1 MSDAQESSDTS
12 APVSEISSR
21 EHALLVAALS
31 SLKSGAPEL
40 DMDLF
45 VKFGNFKTK
54 KTALNQWALLKK
66 KLLARPKEGEEGYK
80 APVPA
85 TPKKTPGRKRAK
97 KESDEGND
105 LDDEGEA
112 VKKGKTPRKTAA
124 KNAKKGPDDGAA
136 EDEAVAGAD
145 TGASPPSI
153 KKPRGRPR
161 KNAAT
166 AAFKPVKTDTF
177 AEQAAAA
184 AADSEHV
191 DSVDPAEMVPA
202 AQRQETSIPVA
213 VDENTNMEGVLE
225 TTE

>member
-1 MSDAQESSDTS
+1 MGPSEEEAAR
-12 APVSEISSR
+12 APKRGRGGLQGYITFTHLILPHRTTLHPHRTNLSIS
-21 EHALLVAALS
+21 
-31 SLKSGAPEL
+31 
-40 DMDLF
+40 
-45 VKFGNFKTK
+45 
-54 KTALNQWALLKK
+54 
-66 KLLARPKEGEEGYK
+66 

-112 VKKGKTPRKTAA
+112 VKKGKTPRKSAA

-136 EDEAVAGAD
+136 EDEAGAEAD

-184 AADSEHV
+184 ANEHV
-191 DSVDPAEMVPA
+191 DSIDPAEMVPA

>member
-1 MSDAQESSDTS
+1 MGSSKEE
-12 APVSEISSR
+12 AV
-21 EHALLVAALS
+21 
-31 SLKSGAPEL
+31 GAPKRGRGGL
-40 DMDLF
+40 
-45 VKFGNFKTK
+45 
-54 KTALNQWALLKK
+54 Q
-66 KLLARPKEGEEGYK
+66 GYITFTHLILPHRTILHPHITNLSIS

-161 KNAAT
+161 KKADT

-184 AADSEHV
+184 ANEHV

-213 VDENTNMEGVLE
+213 VDENNNMEGVLE

>member
-1 MSDAQESSDTS
+1 MGSSEEEAAR
-12 APVSEISSR
+12 APKRGRGGLQGYITFTHLILPHRTTLHPHRTNLSIS
-21 EHALLVAALS
+21 
-31 SLKSGAPEL
+31 
-40 DMDLF
+40 
-45 VKFGNFKTK
+45 
-54 KTALNQWALLKK
+54 
-66 KLLARPKEGEEGYK
+66 

-184 AADSEHV
+184 ANEHV

-213 VDENTNMEGVLE
+213 VDENTNMEGVVE

>member
-1 MSDAQESSDTS
+1 MGSSEEEAAR
-12 APVSEISSR
+12 APKRGRGGLQGYITFTHLILPHRTILHPHITNLSIS
-21 EHALLVAALS
+21 
-31 SLKSGAPEL
+31 
-40 DMDLF
+40 
-45 VKFGNFKTK
+45 
-54 KTALNQWALLKK
+54 
-66 KLLARPKEGEEGYK
+66 

-85 TPKKTPGRKRAK
+85 TPKKTPGRKRTK

-136 EDEAVAGAD
+136 EDEAVAEAD

-184 AADSEHV
+184 ANEHV

>member
-1 MSDAQESSDTS
+1 MGSSEEE
-12 APVSEISSR
+12 APRAPKRGRGGLQGYITFTHLILPHRTILHPHRTNLSIS
-21 EHALLVAALS
+21 
-31 SLKSGAPEL
+31 
-40 DMDLF
+40 
-45 VKFGNFKTK
+45 
-54 KTALNQWALLKK
+54 
-66 KLLARPKEGEEGYK
+66 

-124 KNAKKGPDDGAA
+124 KNPKKGPDDGAA
-136 EDEAVAGAD
+136 EDEAVAEAD

-184 AADSEHV
+184 ANEHV

-213 VDENTNMEGVLE
+213 VDENTKMEGVVE

>member
-1 MSDAQESSDTS
+1 MGSSKEEVAR
-12 APVSEISSR
+12 APKRGRGGLQGYITFTHLILPHRTILHPHITNLSIS
-21 EHALLVAALS
+21 
-31 SLKSGAPEL
+31 
-40 DMDLF
+40 
-45 VKFGNFKTK
+45 
-54 KTALNQWALLKK
+54 
-66 KLLARPKEGEEGYK
+66 

-85 TPKKTPGRKRAK
+85 TPKKTPGRKRTK

>member
-1 MSDAQESSDTS
+1 MGSSEEEAAR
-12 APVSEISSR
+12 APKRGRGGLQGYITFTHLILPHRTMLHPHRTNLSIS
-21 EHALLVAALS
+21 
-31 SLKSGAPEL
+31 
-40 DMDLF
+40 
-45 VKFGNFKTK
+45 
-54 KTALNQWALLKK
+54 
-66 KLLARPKEGEEGYK
+66 

-124 KNAKKGPDDGAA
+124 KSAKKGPDDGAA

-184 AADSEHV
+184 ANEHV

>member
-1 MSDAQESSDTS
+1 MGSSQEE
-12 APVSEISSR
+12 APRAPKRGRGGLQGYITFTHLILPHRTILHPHRTNLSIS
-21 EHALLVAALS
+21 
-31 SLKSGAPEL
+31 
-40 DMDLF
+40 
-45 VKFGNFKTK
+45 
-54 KTALNQWALLKK
+54 
-66 KLLARPKEGEEGYK
+66 

-124 KNAKKGPDDGAA
+124 KNAKKGPDDGPA

-184 AADSEHV
+184 ANEHV

-213 VDENTNMEGVLE
+213 VDENTDMEGVLE

>member
-1 MSDAQESSDTS
+1 MGSSKEEAAR
-12 APVSEISSR
+12 APKRGRGGLQGYITFTHLILPHRTILHPHRTNLSIS
-21 EHALLVAALS
+21 
-31 SLKSGAPEL
+31 
-40 DMDLF
+40 
-45 VKFGNFKTK
+45 
-54 KTALNQWALLKK
+54 
-66 KLLARPKEGEEGYK
+66 

-124 KNAKKGPDDGAA
+124 KSAKKGPDDGAA

-184 AADSEHV
+184 ANEHV
-191 DSVDPAEMVPA
+191 DSVDPAETVPA

-213 VDENTNMEGVLE
+213 VDENTNMEGVVE

>member
-1 MSDAQESSDTS
+1 MGSSEEEAAR
-12 APVSEISSR
+12 APKRGRGGLQGYITFTHLILPHRTILHPHRTNLSIS
-21 EHALLVAALS
+21 
-31 SLKSGAPEL
+31 
-40 DMDLF
+40 
-45 VKFGNFKTK
+45 
-54 KTALNQWALLKK
+54 
-66 KLLARPKEGEEGYK
+66 

-136 EDEAVAGAD
+136 EDEAGAGAD

-184 AADSEHV
+184 ANEHV

-213 VDENTNMEGVLE
+213 VDENTNMEGVVE

>member
-1 MSDAQESSDTS
+1 MGSSEEEAAR
-12 APVSEISSR
+12 APKRGRGGLQGYITFTHLILPHRTTLHPHRTNLSIS
-21 EHALLVAALS
+21 
-31 SLKSGAPEL
+31 
-40 DMDLF
+40 
-45 VKFGNFKTK
+45 
-54 KTALNQWALLKK
+54 
-66 KLLARPKEGEEGYK
+66 

-112 VKKGKTPRKTAA
+112 VKKGKTPRKSAA

-166 AAFKPVKTDTF
+166 ATFKPVKTDTF

-184 AADSEHV
+184 ANEHV

-213 VDENTNMEGVLE
+213 VDENTNMEGVVE

>member
-1 MSDAQESSDTS
+1 MGSSEEEAPRAPKRGRGGLQGYITFTHLILPHRTILHPHRTNLSIS
-12 APVSEISSR
+12 AP
-21 EHALLVAALS
+21 A
-31 SLKSGAPEL
+31 
-40 DMDLF
+40 
-45 VKFGNFKTK
+45 
-54 KTALNQWALLKK
+54 
-66 KLLARPKEGEEGYK
+66 
-80 APVPA
+80 PA

-105 LDDEGEA
+105 LGDEGEA

-124 KNAKKGPDDGAA
+124 KSAKKGPDDGPA

-166 AAFKPVKTDTF
+166 AAFKPIKTDTF

-184 AADSEHV
+184 ANEHV

>member
-1 MSDAQESSDTS
+1 MGSSKEEVARAPKRGRGGLQGYITFTRLILPHRTILHPHITNLSIS
-12 APVSEISSR
+12 AP
-21 EHALLVAALS
+21 A
-31 SLKSGAPEL
+31 
-40 DMDLF
+40 
-45 VKFGNFKTK
+45 
-54 KTALNQWALLKK
+54 
-66 KLLARPKEGEEGYK
+66 
-80 APVPA
+80 PA

-213 VDENTNMEGVLE
+213 VDENTKMEGVVE

>member
-1 MSDAQESSDTS
+1 MGSSEEEAAR
-12 APVSEISSR
+12 APKRGRGGLQGYITFTHLILPHRTTLHPHRTNLSIS
-21 EHALLVAALS
+21 
-31 SLKSGAPEL
+31 
-40 DMDLF
+40 
-45 VKFGNFKTK
+45 
-54 KTALNQWALLKK
+54 
-66 KLLARPKEGEEGYK
+66 

>member
-1 MSDAQESSDTS
+1 MGSSKEEAPRAPKRGRGGLQGYITFTHLILPHRTILHPHRTNFSIS
-12 APVSEISSR
+12 AP
-21 EHALLVAALS
+21 A
-31 SLKSGAPEL
+31 
-40 DMDLF
+40 
-45 VKFGNFKTK
+45 
-54 KTALNQWALLKK
+54 
-66 KLLARPKEGEEGYK
+66 
-80 APVPA
+80 PA

-184 AADSEHV
+184 ANEHV

-202 AQRQETSIPVA
+202 AQRQDTSIPVA
-213 VDENTNMEGVLE
+213 VDENTKMEGVVE

>member
-1 MSDAQESSDTS
+1 MGSSQEE
-12 APVSEISSR
+12 APRAPKRGRGGLQGYITFTHLILPHRTILHPHRTNLSIS
-21 EHALLVAALS
+21 
-31 SLKSGAPEL
+31 
-40 DMDLF
+40 
-45 VKFGNFKTK
+45 
-54 KTALNQWALLKK
+54 
-66 KLLARPKEGEEGYK
+66 

-184 AADSEHV
+184 ANEHV

>member
-1 MSDAQESSDTS
+1 MGSSEEEAAR
-12 APVSEISSR
+12 APKRGRGGLQGYITFTHLILPHRTILHPHRTNLSIS
-21 EHALLVAALS
+21 
-31 SLKSGAPEL
+31 
-40 DMDLF
+40 
-45 VKFGNFKTK
+45 
-54 KTALNQWALLKK
+54 
-66 KLLARPKEGEEGYK
+66 

-85 TPKKTPGRKRAK
+85 TPKKTPGRKRTK

-184 AADSEHV
+184 ANEHV

>member
-1 MSDAQESSDTS
+1 MGSSEEEAARAPKRGRGGLQGYITFTHLIVPHRTTLHPHRTNLSIS
-12 APVSEISSR
+12 AP
-21 EHALLVAALS
+21 A
-31 SLKSGAPEL
+31 
-40 DMDLF
+40 
-45 VKFGNFKTK
+45 
-54 KTALNQWALLKK
+54 
-66 KLLARPKEGEEGYK
+66 
-80 APVPA
+80 PA

-124 KNAKKGPDDGAA
+124 KNVKKGPDDGAA

-161 KNAAT
+161 KNAAA

-184 AADSEHV
+184 ANEHV

-213 VDENTNMEGVLE
+213 VNENTSMEGVVK

>member
-1 MSDAQESSDTS
+1 MGSSEEEAAR
-12 APVSEISSR
+12 APKRGRGGLQGYITFTHLILPHRTILHPHRTNLSIS
-21 EHALLVAALS
+21 
-31 SLKSGAPEL
+31 
-40 DMDLF
+40 
-45 VKFGNFKTK
+45 
-54 KTALNQWALLKK
+54 
-66 KLLARPKEGEEGYK
+66 

-184 AADSEHV
+184 ANEHF

-213 VDENTNMEGVLE
+213 VDENTSMEGVLE

>member
-1 MSDAQESSDTS
+1 MGSSQEE
-12 APVSEISSR
+12 APRAPKRGRGGLQGYITFTHPILPHRTTLHPHRTNLSIS
-21 EHALLVAALS
+21 
-31 SLKSGAPEL
+31 
-40 DMDLF
+40 
-45 VKFGNFKTK
+45 
-54 KTALNQWALLKK
+54 
-66 KLLARPKEGEEGYK
+66 

-184 AADSEHV
+184 ANEHV

-213 VDENTNMEGVLE
+213 VDENTNMEGVVE